1 MIARLRGDIVAHGPD
16 WVVID
21 CGGVGYRVTVGPA
34 LAAAGDGPVIVHTV
48 QLFRE
53 DGMSLVGFA
62 AAAERD
68 AFEVI
73 VAVNGV
79 GPRIGVGLL
88 AQVGVGGL
96 ARAVAADDIKAL
108 TKVAGVGPKLASR
121 LCLELKGKLDVSF
134 LADATA
140 SAAAPRPSPSDP
152 LVLAL
157 ARLDY
162 KKSEIDRA
170 LSGGAVPGPEAPLDE
185 RLRAALRVLSPQ
197 A

>member
-1 MIARLRGDIVAHGPD
+1 
-16 WVVID
+16 
-21 CGGVGYRVTVGPA
+21 
-34 LAAAGDGPVIVHTV
+34 
-48 QLFRE
+48 
-53 DGMSLVGFA
+53 
-62 AAAERD
+62 
-68 AFEVI
+68 
-73 VAVNGV
+73 V
-79 GPRIGVGLL
+79 GPRIGVGL
-88 AQVGVGGL
+88 
-96 ARAVAADDIKAL
+96 
-108 TKVAGVGPKLASR
+108 KLASR
-121 LCLELKGKLDVSF
+121 LCLELKGKLDLPF

-140 SAAAPRPSPSDP
+140 SAAPARPSPSDP